1 MSNKSGT
8 WRFFS
13 KNNDLSVCNL
23 CNQTIK
29 CPQSSTTLMQWHLQK
44 YHKAEYKN
52 FIAASKDVVP
62 LKQAII
68 ESLLCIKCSS
78 SIDRSIEKSCSL
90 GLFDRMKKALFGTPL
105 DIRFIRRRRDCD
117 LIEFLTLPLKVQ
129 KYEI

>member
-1 MSNKSGT
+1 MQSNNKVPAVIHNT
-8 WRFFS
+8 
-13 KNNDLSVCNL
+13 DAMA
-23 CNQTIK
+23 
-29 CPQSSTTLMQWHLQK
+29 PQK

-105 DIRFIRRRRDCD
+105 KV
-117 LIEFLTLPLKVQ
+117 FL
-129 KYEI
+129 